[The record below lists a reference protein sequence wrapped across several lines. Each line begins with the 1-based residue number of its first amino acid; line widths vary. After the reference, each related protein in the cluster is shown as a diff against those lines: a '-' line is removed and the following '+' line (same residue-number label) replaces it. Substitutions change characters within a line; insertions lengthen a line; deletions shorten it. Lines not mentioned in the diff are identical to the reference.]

1 MTHGSEMKWQ
11 QYVYDLGAWLFT
23 IKSVRVHGCESCV
36 LALDLEGIKLS
47 FPAAIMRVMNLLWAS
62 LGLCVYLAALAGNAA
77 VVVTR
82 GLVATHHTWLI
93 LFEVAGNVP
102 WKRKNQWKDR
112 SCVSHRCC
120 GRASIKQLHPTT
132 AEVLHHRRP
141 YLFVLLYITVNSN
154 LWIRK

>member
-1 MTHGSEMKWQ
+1 MC
-11 QYVYDLGAWLFT
+11 LG
-23 IKSVRVHGCESCV
+23 
-36 LALDLEGIKLS
+36 LEGIKLS

-102 WKRKNQWKDR
+102 
-112 SCVSHRCC
+112 
-120 GRASIKQLHPTT
+120 
-132 AEVLHHRRP
+132 
-141 YLFVLLYITVNSN
+141 
-154 LWIRK
+154 

>member
-1 MTHGSEMKWQ
+1 M
-11 QYVYDLGAWLFT
+11 YDLGAWLFT

-47 FPAAIMRVMNLLWAS
+47 FPAAIMRVMNLLCAS

-102 WKRKNQWKDR
+102 
-112 SCVSHRCC
+112 
-120 GRASIKQLHPTT
+120 
-132 AEVLHHRRP
+132 
-141 YLFVLLYITVNSN
+141 
-154 LWIRK
+154 

>member
-1 MTHGSEMKWQ
+1 M
-11 QYVYDLGAWLFT
+11 YDLGAWLFT

-82 GLVATHHTWLI
+82 GLVTTHHTWLI

-102 WKRKNQWKDR
+102 
-112 SCVSHRCC
+112 
-120 GRASIKQLHPTT
+120 
-132 AEVLHHRRP
+132 
-141 YLFVLLYITVNSN
+141 
-154 LWIRK
+154 

>member
-1 MTHGSEMKWQ
+1 M
-11 QYVYDLGAWLFT
+11 A
-23 IKSVRVHGCESCV
+23 VHYKECAR
-36 LALDLEGIKLS
+36 ALDLEGIKLS

-102 WKRKNQWKDR
+102 
-112 SCVSHRCC
+112 
-120 GRASIKQLHPTT
+120 
-132 AEVLHHRRP
+132 
-141 YLFVLLYITVNSN
+141 
-154 LWIRK
+154 

>member
-1 MTHGSEMKWQ
+1 MYE
-11 QYVYDLGAWLFT
+11 LGAWLFT

-47 FPAAIMRVMNLLWAS
+47 FPAAIMRVMNLVWAS

-102 WKRKNQWKDR
+102 
-112 SCVSHRCC
+112 
-120 GRASIKQLHPTT
+120 
-132 AEVLHHRRP
+132 
-141 YLFVLLYITVNSN
+141 
-154 LWIRK
+154 